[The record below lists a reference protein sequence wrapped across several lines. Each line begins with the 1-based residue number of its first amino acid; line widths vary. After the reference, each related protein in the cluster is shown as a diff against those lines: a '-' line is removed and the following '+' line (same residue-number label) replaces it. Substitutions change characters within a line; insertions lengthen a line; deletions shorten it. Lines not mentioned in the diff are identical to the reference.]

1 MYFSPGRILCETHMC
16 VHQTE
21 TAENSRFVFADM
33 ILLTVLYLPL
43 GLDKGNNETRE
54 IKKNIFLLEE
64 MKGWVQP
71 WVELQGSHILHEQ

>member
-54 IKKNIFLLEE
+54 MKKIYISLRGDERVSATL
-64 MKGWVQP
+64 GRAPRQSY
-71 WVELQGSHILHEQ
+71 LT